1 MSSSRNFQ
9 ATSPE
14 ALFRFTKGEGESR
27 SAAREIHKRSSGQK
41 RGIRKNMPLYEY
53 VCRKCNHPFAEV
65 LSVKEHET
73 KKMHCPKCKSADLEK
88 VIEPFFAKTAR
99 KTAAR

>member
-1 MSSSRNFQ
+1 V
-9 ATSPE
+9 
-14 ALFRFTKGEGESR
+14 
-27 SAAREIHKRSSGQK
+27 
-41 RGIRKNMPLYEY
+41 KNMPLYEY

-99 KTAAR
+99 KTAVR